1 MSSQLVGIADRY
13 DRELAGVTDETLKR
27 IFAAYDTSY
36 RNLVKNLRE
45 AFPRLEQAGSI
56 STLVRQGAI
65 AAELGEALKFIN
77 PEAAKELERLGRD
90 TIQQA
95 GDLGQQMAGDAL
107 KYVGVQSTFTTV
119 PVGAVR
125 NQAERFRERLVN
137 YSDQQASSISAVVEQ
152 GLIQGWGTRKI
163 EGQLRGLGVSF
174 KSNAETVAR
183 TETLSAYN
191 GAARSRY
198 EQAGVAY
205 IQWIATPAEGTCSL
219 CYARNTKV
227 WKITEAPSIPAH
239 PRCLPGDTL
248 IFSPT
253 IQGSASRQ
261 YTGQIVTIQTTSG
274 KKLTATPNHP
284 VFTDNG
290 WIPLNQITEGDYVFS
305 SIGAEDAVRLI
316 SPDNYQRPALISEV
330 VRSFRESTG
339 VGSVSMK
346 VSPEYFHGDG
356 EGSDVCVVSTNGLLR
371 NDGYTE
377 TLEPFSH
384 QHFIRRLVRALELLS
399 PGLSA
404 FLSPRQRPS
413 LHSLMSVFNLPSPGG
428 RIHSAPLNS
437 LSLRLASDVHTS
449 ISQYQ
454 PDSGSLDAICL
465 CESVFGLPLNISDNN
480 QVPYI
485 SIGSTNS
492 GFTGPVFEK
501 LNLLLS
507 ALYSPPL
514 NFAKQP
520 LTVQPELSSSSLNR
534 LSGKVKRDR
543 VVNVRVSHFEGTV
556 YNIETQ
562 TGWYFA
568 NSILTHN
575 CRCTTL
581 PVSSLDQIDTAF
593 YESYSQDGLDD
604 LARQKLQPD
613 NGLTYWEKKAGATLA
628 KPAWVPGQVIPK
640 AEPLTA
646 NSLKWTRPA
655 NIPAKAKLQVVDI
668 EQVWKDYQEN
678 GITLD
683 LSDPATRARVD
694 RLKADILNAVESG
707 GKFTAPKLTFAKA
720 GNEFNIP
727 PGFDVTDGRH
737 RITAFK
743 ELGFTSVKA
752 YVDGDKPTAPAK
764 PAAAKA
770 QPQIT
775 PKPYMVNDMY
785 AAEGKLIQRVK
796 EHERAIYEINR
807 SKETSFTVDG
817 KTLTKQEAL
826 DLATAA
832 MKKAKQ
838 EALKSSL
845 DTLERLAQKK
855 KNDPDNFGYAADIG
869 ESSGR
874 DSQHDWL
881 QPKLTAVPPA
891 VEFNIKKQIIT
902 VDDNDGNYAE
912 IKIVDPKVFAA
923 LYKKYQPIIQEM
935 DVDARREI
943 NAESRLDDLARIQ
956 GTTREITQQRIQSIQ
971 EFSVFE
977 YSGIRA
983 ADAGKTTFWDVEK
996 DKERQ
1001 VTDEHRQHARRINDY
1016 IENSPKYD
1024 GVVYRGF
1031 RQDTGD
1037 AGSYVEKI
1045 KAALKSDDGYSLRSV
1060 SSFSS
1065 DFEVAKEFAAKSGD
1079 GKKPPPEVFLIEV
1092 KRNTRGASIRSV
1104 SEIPMEAEVLVPN
1117 GTRYRYVG
1125 ERVVIGSVANAA
1137 LTTKG
1142 PTGRIVIYEVEEF

>member
-36 RNLVKNLRE
+36 RNLVKNLRD

-107 KYVGVQSTFTTV
+107 NYVGVQSTFTTV

-227 WKITEAPSIPAH
+227 WKITEAPSVPAH

-248 IFSPT
+248 IFSTT

-640 AEPLTA
+640 AEPV
-646 NSLKWTRPA
+646 
-655 NIPAKAKLQVVDI
+655 KAKRKPAAKKQVAPPKKNQPYFDK
-668 EQVWKDYQEN
+668 WSDSYKD
-678 GITLD
+678 
-683 LSDPATRARVD
+683 
-694 RLKADILNAVESG
+694 
-707 GKFTAPKLTFAKA
+707 APKLFRRVIEQFDYPGEIPSDGTEGAYQRAGTIHMGSFEPGIGRADSVWRHEYGHYIDYLIGRSQGGARSPIGYFSSSPEGIKAMSSDRKALNKAKDIYEDMRSLDYDKWFKLNQKA
-720 GNEFNIP
+720 RVSAFVSSDYKSLLKSAP
-727 PGFDVTDGRH
+727 SV
-737 RITAFK
+737 FK
-743 ELGFTSVKA
+743 EIDKA
-752 YVDGDKPTAPAK
+752 LNAK
-764 PAAAKA
+764 DSDFARETIAAA
-770 QPQIT
+770 I
-775 PKPYMVNDMY
+775 
-785 AAEGKLIQRVK
+785 
-796 EHERAIYEINR
+796 
-807 SKETSFTVDG
+807 
-817 KTLTKQEAL
+817 LTKDPERFIR
-826 DLATAA
+826 LAE
-832 MKKAKQ
+832 
-838 EALKSSL
+838 EALKTRYQGKSPVVAADLAGAITRNNIGYGHEDDYYNDPGLQETEAFANVFSMISSGNKL
-845 DTLERLAQKK
+845 ESEIAKYIAPTFSQFVEDTL
-855 KNDPDNFGYAADIG
+855 
-869 ESSGR
+869 
-874 DSQHDWL
+874 SQFL
-881 QPKLTAVPPA
+881 
-891 VEFNIKKQIIT
+891 
-902 VDDNDGNYAE
+902 
-912 IKIVDPKVFAA
+912 
-923 LYKKYQPIIQEM
+923 
-935 DVDARREI
+935 
-943 NAESRLDDLARIQ
+943 S
-956 GTTREITQQRIQSIQ
+956 
-971 EFSVFE
+971 
-977 YSGIRA
+977 
-983 ADAGKTTFWDVEK
+983 
-996 DKERQ
+996 
-1001 VTDEHRQHARRINDY
+1001 
-1016 IENSPKYD
+1016 
-1024 GVVYRGF
+1024 
-1031 RQDTGD
+1031 DT
-1037 AGSYVEKI
+1037 
-1045 KAALKSDDGYSLRSV
+1045 LKS
-1060 SSFSS
+1060 
-1065 DFEVAKEFAAKSGD
+1065 
-1079 GKKPPPEVFLIEV
+1079 
-1092 KRNTRGASIRSV
+1092 
-1104 SEIPMEAEVLVPN
+1104 
-1117 GTRYRYVG
+1117 
-1125 ERVVIGSVANAA
+1125 
-1137 LTTKG
+1137 
-1142 PTGRIVIYEVEEF
+1142 

>member
-1 MSSQLVGIADRY
+1 M
-13 DRELAGVTDETLKR
+13 TDETLKR

-77 PEAAKELERLGRD
+77 PEAAKELERLGMD

-640 AEPLTA
+640 AEPVKAKSRRIPEFPTKAQSTKLEVVRELGGSTGAQLVKDKNGQLFVRKRSKKGDVDSRLHLRNEFAADEMYRALGVNVPKGKLYETADGVIKLTKYIDDA
-646 NSLKWTRPA
+646 TPLSSLAGPARASVVTKLQENFAIDAILGNWDVIGLTEDNILVDKSGKVWRIDNGGSLQFRAQGERKKGDQWNEYPTELWSMRDRSRSNAATKVFSALDHFDVVSQVEALAKRRKVLLKSTPDSLKDLISRRLDEAERMAATSRTLQDDKWKADYIGLFTRHSMGLR
-655 NIPAKAKLQVVDI
+655 NSGIVDKLP
-668 EQVWKDYQEN
+668 N
-678 GITLD
+678 RLD
-683 LSDPATRARVD
+683 LDKNNILFDENNERFDNLRGSPFKPGSLIEDLVEYINQNGGNYNKVIPSWAAEQAGDSWNDEPQAYKWQIALNRDVPLDQYFWRHGVNTARQHWETYTAASGQDVYQNTFAMFHAWNYELLQKVD
-694 RLKADILNAVESG
+694 MPNNDKKAGTFRVVRTEKGSRIKNTYGLSPGDRNVTMLRGAVESTSMFSRVDIFG
-707 GKFTAPKLTFAKA
+707 TEVTVQSVPHHRVLGMYLYGRAPLNEIMFA
-720 GNEFNIP
+720 GDYENELVALLEGVP
-727 PGFDVTDGRH
+727 FDYLR
-737 RITAFK
+737 K
-743 ELGFTSVKA
+743 
-752 YVDGDKPTAPAK
+752 
-764 PAAAKA
+764 
-770 QPQIT
+770 
-775 PKPYMVNDMY
+775 
-785 AAEGKLIQRVK
+785 
-796 EHERAIYEINR
+796 
-807 SKETSFTVDG
+807 
-817 KTLTKQEAL
+817 
-826 DLATAA
+826 
-832 MKKAKQ
+832 
-838 EALKSSL
+838 
-845 DTLERLAQKK
+845 
-855 KNDPDNFGYAADIG
+855 G
-869 ESSGR
+869 E
-874 DSQHDWL
+874 W
-881 QPKLTAVPPA
+881 
-891 VEFNIKKQIIT
+891 
-902 VDDNDGNYAE
+902 
-912 IKIVDPKVFAA
+912 
-923 LYKKYQPIIQEM
+923 
-935 DVDARREI
+935 
-943 NAESRLDDLARIQ
+943 
-956 GTTREITQQRIQSIQ
+956 
-971 EFSVFE
+971 
-977 YSGIRA
+977 
-983 ADAGKTTFWDVEK
+983 
-996 DKERQ
+996 
-1001 VTDEHRQHARRINDY
+1001 
-1016 IENSPKYD
+1016 
-1024 GVVYRGF
+1024 
-1031 RQDTGD
+1031 
-1037 AGSYVEKI
+1037 
-1045 KAALKSDDGYSLRSV
+1045 
-1060 SSFSS
+1060 
-1065 DFEVAKEFAAKSGD
+1065 
-1079 GKKPPPEVFLIEV
+1079 
-1092 KRNTRGASIRSV
+1092 RNTK
-1104 SEIPMEAEVLVPN
+1104 PN
-1117 GTRYRYVG
+1117 Y
-1125 ERVVIGSVANAA
+1125 S
-1137 LTTKG
+1137 
-1142 PTGRIVIYEVEEF
+1142 P